1 MKYLKRFWPLY
12 LVTAVLFIG
21 ISILGSDAV
30 TTMAEALP
38 VEREVVFIIDP
49 GHGGED
55 GGAVSCTGVYESHIN
70 LEISLRLRDLMHLLG
85 WETVMTRTEDVSIY
99 TSGTTLGAKKASD
112 LRERVRIVNETE
124 HGILLSIHQNFF
136 PQGQYSGA
144 QMFYNDED
152 DAKGLAIAL
161 QDCFKQTVNSG
172 SNRMSKPV
180 SGIFLME
187 HIERPGIL
195 IECGFLSNA
204 AEEAKLRSEDYQ
216 KKICCIIA
224 ATVAQTVSN
233 T

>member
-70 LEISLRLRDLMHLLG
+70 LEISLRLRDLFHLLG

-161 QDCFKQTVNSG
+161 QDCFKQTVNCG

-204 AEEAKLRSEDYQ
+204 AEEVKLRSEDYQ
-216 KKICCIIA
+216 KKICCVIA